1 MARERAFWERICAS
15 MWDVSAFM
23 KLLKQRFTQWFNR
36 QRGRKGTLWEER
48 FKSVLVEGTGDVLAT
63 MAAYVDLNP
72 VRAGIVEDPA
82 DYRWCGYAEATAGS
96 RRAQRGLR
104 AVMAGGERVTEAQD
118 KLPEAM
124 AKYRVWLLG
133 QGEEREVTPPE
144 GQPLRRGFKREDVL
158 AVVAARGR
166 LALPE
171 YLRQK
176 VRYFA
181 DGAVLGTR
189 GFVEGI
195 FQATRGR
202 FGPRRKTGARA
213 MRGVDAEL
221 FTVRDLQLR
230 VMG

>member
-1 MARERAFWERICAS
+1 
-15 MWDVSAFM
+15 MWDVSVFM

-48 FKSVLVEGTGDVLAT
+48 FKRVFVEGTGEVLAT
-63 MAAYVDLNP
+63 MAAYIDLNP
-72 VRAGIVEDPA
+72 VRAGIVKDPA
-82 DYRWCGYAEATAGS
+82 DDRWCGYAEATAGS
-96 RRAQRGLR
+96 RRAQRGVR
-104 AVMAGGERVTEAQD
+104 TVMAGGERVTEAQD
-118 KLPEAM
+118 KLHEAM

-133 QGEEREVTPPE
+133 QGEEREVTSPE

-166 LALPE
+166 LAFPE
-171 YLRQK
+171 YLRLK
-176 VRYFA
+176 VRYFV

-195 FQATRGR
+195 LQATRGR
-202 FGPRRKTGARA
+202 FGSRRNTRARA
-213 MRGVDAEL
+213 MRVVDAEL
-221 FTVRDLQLR
+221 FTVRNLQPR

>member
-1 MARERAFWERICAS
+1 M
-15 MWDVSAFM
+15 
-23 KLLKQRFTQWFNR
+23 L
-36 QRGRKGTLWEER
+36 G
-48 FKSVLVEGTGDVLAT
+48 VLVEGIGDVLAT

-72 VRAGIVEDPA
+72 VRAGIVKDPA
-82 DYRWCGYAEATAGS
+82 DDRWCGYAEATAGS

-118 KLPEAM
+118 KLHEAM

-166 LALPE
+166 LAFPE
-171 YLRQK
+171 YLRLK

-181 DGAVLGTR
+181 NGAVLGTW

-202 FGPRRKTGARA
+202 FGSRRNTRARA
-213 MRGVDAEL
+213 MRVVDAEL
-221 FTVRDLQLR
+221 FTVRDLQVHVL
-230 VMG
+230 G

>member
-1 MARERAFWERICAS
+1 

-48 FKSVLVEGTGDVLAT
+48 FKCVLVEGTGEVLAT
-63 MAAYVDLNP
+63 MAAYIDLNP
-72 VRAGIVEDPA
+72 VRAGIVKDPA
-82 DYRWCGYAEATAGS
+82 DDRGCGYAEAAAGS
-96 RRAQRGLR
+96 RRAQRGVR

-118 KLPEAM
+118 KLHEAM
-124 AKYRVWLLG
+124 AKYWVWLLG
-133 QGEEREVTPPE
+133 QGDEREVTHPE

-171 YLRQK
+171 YLRQN

-181 DGAVLGTR
+181 NGAVLGTW

-202 FGPRRKTGARA
+202 FRPRRKTGARA

-221 FTVRDLQLR
+221 FTVRDLHVHVL
-230 VMG
+230 G

>member
-1 MARERAFWERICAS
+1 M
-15 MWDVSAFM
+15 
-23 KLLKQRFTQWFNR
+23 
-36 QRGRKGTLWEER
+36 
-48 FKSVLVEGTGDVLAT
+48 LVEGTGEVLAT
-63 MAAYVDLNP
+63 MAAYIDPNP

-118 KLPEAM
+118 KLHEAM

-133 QGEEREVTPPE
+133 QGEEREVTSPE
-144 GQPLRRGFKREDVL
+144 GQPLRRGFKREEVL

-181 DGAVLGTR
+181 DGAVLGSR

-213 MRGVDAEL
+213 LRGVDAEL
-221 FTVRDLQLR
+221 FTVRNLQPR